1 MDQHE
6 FAYFPLWANLPNG
19 GKCACCGQKKTC
31 RYTLPPITMGN
42 TRVKRA
48 INDLILQIKSIEK
61 VVAALGLKTVAFEGS
76 DSLDNLKSV
85 FR

>member
-1 MDQHE
+1 MSAISAIDKAAKDGEAYDQM
-6 FAYFPLWANLPNG
+6 L
-19 GKCACCGQKKTC
+19 GKGN
-31 RYTLPPITMGN
+31 TMGN

-48 INDLILQIKSIEK
+48 INALILQIKSIEK
-61 VVAALGLKTVAFEGS
+61 VVAALGLKTVAFEAS